1 MASLIRPKRKKYP
14 DYWVIQ
20 DSHGGTR
27 RYQTLG
33 HMSREEAEEQLRL
46 YEARK
51 QFGHQPEKAPDVD
64 GLPLDLVIA
73 DIYLPLLGRKAAS
86 TQQIELR
93 CLGHIRRHWHRI
105 SLGQIT
111 EAKIETYK
119 TIRMEEGARTRTVN
133 MELSALRNVLKSG
146 EIHGLM
152 PDGVPMIK
160 SLRITDARPSVFLT
174 LPQAQRLQETLL
186 RLTRRGGHCY
196 PSAIAILLGLHTG
209 MRKGEILTREL
220 EDIDWSMGQHG
231 VIRVAGKPSIGW
243 LVKTGHQRMV
253 PMTDHLAG
261 ELRRFLTWR
270 GEDPGWLFRRGAQ
283 GYLYRVADEARKLT
297 VAKPVSV
304 QEIASRVVHLQHLCS
319 RDEPW
324 RYTVAHAIQRHRRM
338 FTDPGHGIWRG
349 RANYRPTPPR
359 RMQNFANMLKA
370 ACREAG
376 VPVIHPHAL
385 RHTWATLAFSAGMDV
400 RAVQELGGWRSPD
413 MPLRIYAHVSS
424 DHALT
429 AMQRFPLGTI
439 ATGKGYRSKSY
450 Q

>member
-1 MASLIRPKRKKYP
+1 MASLIRPKRKQYP

-20 DSHGGTR
+20 ESAGGKR
-27 RYQTLG
+27 RYHTLG
-33 HMSREEAEEQLRL
+33 HMSREEAEEQLRIF
-46 YEARK
+46 EARK
-51 QFGHQPEKAPDVD
+51 QLGHQPEDSPEVG

-93 CLGHIRRHWHRI
+93 CLGHVRRHWRGI
-105 SLGQIT
+105 SLGQINQ
-111 EAKIETYK
+111 ARIEDFK
-119 TIRMEEGARTRTVN
+119 TRRLEEGARTRTVN
-133 MELSALRNVLKSG
+133 MELSALRNVLKAA
-146 EIHGLM
+146 EVHGFL
-152 PDGVPMIK
+152 PHGVPAIK

-186 RLTRRGGHCY
+186 RITRRGGHRY

-209 MRKGEILTREL
+209 MRKGEILTREV

-231 VIRVAGKPSIGW
+231 TIRVAGKASIGW
-243 LVKTGHQRMV
+243 SVKTGHERMV
-253 PMTDHLAG
+253 PMTDHLAS

-270 GEDPGWLFRRGAQ
+270 GDDPGWLFQRGAQ

-297 VAKPVSV
+297 VTKPMSV
-304 QEIASRVVHLQHLCS
+304 QEIASKVSHLQHLCN

-324 RYTVAHAIQRHRRM
+324 RYTVAHAIQRHRSM

-349 RANYRPTPPR
+349 RENYRPTPPR

-370 ACREAG
+370 ACREAD
-376 VPVIHPHAL
+376 VPVVHPHAL
-385 RHTWATLAFSAGMDV
+385 RHSWATLAFSAGMDV

-413 MPLRIYAHVSS
+413 MPLRIYAHVSTE
-424 DHALT
+424 HALL
-429 AMQRFPLGTI
+429 AMERFPLGTDQ
-439 ATGKGYRSKSY
+439 SPLPE
-450 Q
+450 